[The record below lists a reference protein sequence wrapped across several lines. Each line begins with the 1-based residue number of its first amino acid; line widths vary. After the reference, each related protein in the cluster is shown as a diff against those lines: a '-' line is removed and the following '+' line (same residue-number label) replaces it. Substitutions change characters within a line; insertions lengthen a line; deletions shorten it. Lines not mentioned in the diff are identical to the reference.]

1 MERDMNTVSMEEK
14 LRAKLRE
21 EAEEWIEREL
31 KERMEYAEAEILKQ
45 ANVALEVVGAE
56 KAQKHIVDAIA
67 YAEQEIR
74 VELDNQSRIWIEEE
88 MKKRLKKDEKP

>member
-1 MERDMNTVSMEEK
+1 MERDMNTISMEEK

-56 KAQKHIVDAIA
+56 KARKHIEAAMA
-67 YAEQEIR
+67 YAEQEVR

-88 MKKRLKKDEKP
+88 VKKRLKKDEKL